1 MSELESKLKTA
12 EAAHAAAV
20 AGTEAAQQESQDA
33 VTFMEE
39 DLAALREELDSEK
52 AARAELL
59 AVASEHE
66 ARAVAAEGEAAS
78 LQEQLDVSQAAG
90 SAAGS
95 ADDDSA
101 TAERV
106 SELESKLKTAEAA
119 HAAAVAGT
127 EAARQENVET
137 AVERETTPTSSRLL
151 FCWSSNV
158 APGQASGAAAAPQ
171 GATELHDDEEF
182 C

>member
-1 MSELESKLKTA
+1 M
-12 EAAHAAAV
+12 
-20 AGTEAAQQESQDA
+20 
-33 VTFMEE
+33 
-39 DLAALREELDSEK
+39 
-52 AARAELL
+52 
-59 AVASEHE
+59 
-66 ARAVAAEGEAAS
+66 AAEGEAAS

-127 EAARQENVET
+127 EAAQQESQD
-137 AVERETTPTSSRLL
+137 AVTFMEEDLAALREELDSEKAARAELL
-151 FCWSSNV
+151 AV
-158 APGQASGAAAAPQ
+158 
-171 GATELHDDEEF
+171 
-182 C
+182 